1 LYLLSLPI
9 QRKVGLGDLSPGL
22 NFPWSTPF
30 LITVILSGLTPSLLT
45 DSARVVSETAI
56 TLG

>member
-1 LYLLSLPI
+1 MSLQI